1 MTYFRFLRKRSI
13 GSRCAERFGSAGWSS
28 AVAFRILC
36 WKKDLKEQNK
46 EEDLQPFLQKRP
58 EMDVK
63 AALRGTDESK
73 DDGPMNAAD
82 VEPNLHTDGR
92 FIETSGTTNH

>member
-1 MTYFRFLRKRSI
+1 
-13 GSRCAERFGSAGWSS
+13 
-28 AVAFRILC
+28 
-36 WKKDLKEQNK
+36 
-46 EEDLQPFLQKRP
+46 
-58 EMDVK
+58 MDVK

-92 FIETSGTTNH
+92 FIETSGTTVTTNSKQSRK